1 MFLIFLHIKITLTLR
16 RANLTQNWRIE
27 EQRQIWLSRFIKSYF
42 ISYNIEEVAL

>member
-27 EQRQIWLSRFIKSYF
+27 EQRQIMVIKIYKILFYF
-42 ISYNIEEVAL
+42 L